1 MNLNIIPTNTNNVSG
16 KLTEKLGLLASEIL
30 SDHNKHE
37 LQVNLMLLSSEEMI
51 TLNLNFRN
59 KPMDTNVLSFPLDKN
74 FPPAHNQLGDIAISI
89 PFVESEAKD
98 LNRNIDDHMMHLIA
112 HGILHL
118 LGYDHIEDKDA
129 NLMESIEI
137 GYLEKFNIA
146 NPYLI

>member
-30 SDHNKHE
+30 SDHNKHD
-37 LQVNLMLLSSEEMI
+37 LQVNLKLLSSEEMI
-51 TLNLNFRN
+51 TLNLNFRD
-59 KPMDTNVLSFPLDKN
+59 KPDTNVLSFPLDKN
-74 FPPAHNQLGDIAISI
+74 FPSPHNQLGDIAISI

-98 LNRNIDDHMMHLIA
+98 LNRDIDDHMMHLIA